1 MIRTLRPDV
10 VMFQEMGFSH
20 KVDSMLSPLKYS
32 PLPKSLSRKELS
44 PAIYSRH
51 PIVKAERIDSMKNFV
66 WADVVIRKDTIRLYN
81 LHLHTTAIRRDEG
94 RYIENHEYL
103 EEEGDMEKLRSMVN
117 RLSENN
123 KLRSTQADTISHIIA
138 ESPYPVI
145 VCGDF
150 NDTPVSYT
158 YRRVSRKLQD
168 AFREAGRGYSHTYR
182 GFFDM
187 LRIDY
192 ILFSDEFEPLS
203 YEVVD
208 SWGLEQTIKGRGE
221 NADTLLVRAYGN
233 GMPLPDEQ
241 QLRDAMILPPT
252 AEKIKM
258 DNRII
263 YSDHYP
269 VFVRLLYN
277 GKNH

>member
-1 MIRTLRPDV
+1 
-10 VMFQEMGFSH
+10 
-20 KVDSMLSPLKYS
+20 
-32 PLPKSLSRKELS
+32 
-44 PAIYSRH
+44 
-51 PIVKAERIDSMKNFV
+51 
-66 WADVVIRKDTIRLYN
+66 
-81 LHLHTTAIRRDEG
+81 
-94 RYIENHEYL
+94 
-103 EEEGDMEKLRSMVN
+103 
-117 RLSENN
+117 
-123 KLRSTQADTISHIIA
+123 
-138 ESPYPVI
+138 
-145 VCGDF
+145 
-150 NDTPVSYT
+150 
-158 YRRVSRKLQD
+158 
-168 AFREAGRGYSHTYR
+168 
-182 GFFDM
+182 M

-241 QLRDAMILPPT
+241 QLREAMILPPT